1 MIFSDNLLQG
11 FILKVIKILPIENT
25 INDIFYLFLQIFI
38 GF

>member
-11 FILKVIKILPIENT
+11 FILKVIKILQIENT